1 LANLG
6 IGPKG
11 EKMLY
16 RAIIFLIFSF
26 FVFPEQNI
34 KSDFIVDDQFDKKIE
49 QMMNYWQIPG
59 VAIGIIHKDQILKK
73 CYGVRSIDLPDRIDQ
88 NTVFGIAS
96 LSKTFLAALIAQCVE
111 QGLLDWNDTI
121 SKHLPDF
128 QVQDTYATRHLT
140 IKDIL
145 SHRAGFERADFVWV
159 LGDYTQEQLMDQLRA
174 LKIKNSFRSC
184 SIYNNLLWLFLV
196 KILQKVTGLSW
207 SELLQKD
214 ILTPL
219 EMNTTY
225 PDNKALVSI
234 ENKASTH
241 AIINGTAAVHER
253 LNWDHMPC
261 ASMNS
266 SLDDMLKWLQFSM
279 SYDPYF
285 KILKP
290 ETLQELHRAH
300 GLDCEDALPNSSFA
314 SWGLGWV
321 TCIYKGKRIV
331 YMEGAG
337 GGIASSIVFIPED
350 QFGFVFLTNA
360 NMSTY
365 DGMNMT
371 ILDHYLGGNI
381 DWYQY
386 CVDKDTQE
394 SVHDFHQ
401 PNIKNTVPT
410 LQLEEY
416 AGVYENDLYGI
427 FEVRLI
433 NGQLVVQSPTLKGDL
448 RHWQNDTFLM
458 SISPYF
464 YQKPFFMFQ
473 INPLGNVEALLIE
486 PYAYW
491 NDIQEKIWC
500 TKK

>member
-1 LANLG
+1 M
-6 IGPKG
+6 KR
-11 EKMLY
+11 LY
-16 RAIIFLIFSF
+16 FIL
-26 FVFPEQNI
+26 VF
-34 KSDFIVDDQFDKKIE
+34 FIVKIYSLDHKYEEQDFGQSYLIAEYGKEFDKKIE
-49 QMMNYWQIPG
+49 QMMHYWQIPG
-59 VAIGIIHKDQILKK
+59 VAIGIIYKDQIIKK
-73 CYGVRSIDLPDRIDQ
+73 CYGTRSIDLPDLIDKD
-88 NTVFGIAS
+88 TVFGIAS
-96 LSKTFLAALIAQCVE
+96 ISKTFLATLVAQCVQ

-121 SKHLPDF
+121 SKHLPYF
-128 QVQDTYATRHLT
+128 QVQDLYATRYLT

-145 SHRAGFERADFVWV
+145 SHSAGFERADFVWV
-159 LGDYTQEQLMDQLRA
+159 LGDYSSEELIDQLRG

-184 SIYNNLLWLFLV
+184 SVYNNLLWLFLV

-214 ILTPL
+214 ILNPL
-219 EMNTTY
+219 GMQATY
-225 PDNKALVSI
+225 ADNKPLFGI

-241 AIINGTAAVHER
+241 AIINGVAVVHDR

-266 SLDDMLKWLQFSM
+266 NLDNMLKWLKFNM
-279 SYDPYF
+279 LYNPDF
-285 KILKP
+285 IILKS

-300 GLDCEDALPNSSFA
+300 TLDCEEAFPESSFG

-350 QFGFVFLTNA
+350 QFGFVFLTNG

-371 ILDHYLGGNI
+371 ILDHYLGGKET
-381 DWYQY
+381 DWYEY
-386 CVDKDTQE
+386 CINKDTQE
-394 SVHDFHQ
+394 SLDDFNE
-401 PNIKNTVPT
+401 PKIKNTIPT
-410 LQLEEY
+410 LSLDEY
-416 AGVYENDLYGI
+416 TGIYKNDLYGT
-427 FEVRLI
+427 FEIKLI
-433 NGQLVVQSPTLKGDL
+433 DNQIIVESHTLKGDL
-448 RHWQNDTFLM
+448 IHWQNDTFLM

-464 YQKPFFMFQ
+464 YQKIFLMFQ
-473 INPLGNVEALLIE
+473 INPLGKVDSLIIE

-491 NDIQEKIWC
+491 SKEQEKILC
-500 TKK
+500 IKIK